1 MIKQFLIVVVVI
13 LLTVG
18 GTAAT
23 RPDTFRVERSLTI
36 NASPERV
43 FPLVNDFHNY
53 GVWSPLEQLD
63 PQLQRE
69 ITGPARGKGAT
80 YQWSGNSKVGA
91 GRMEIVESTPSS
103 RVVTKLDIMKPL
115 AGRNSVEFTLQARG
129 DSTRV
134 TWLMLGQSTFP
145 SKLVQVFYRMDD
157 LLGRDFENGL
167 AAMKAAAEK

>member
-1 MIKQFLIVVVVI
+1 MIKQPLIVVVVI

-36 NASPERV
+36 NAPPERV

-53 GVWSPLEQLD
+53 RVWSPLEQLD
-63 PQLQRE
+63 PQMQRE
-69 ITGPARGKGAT
+69 ITGPTSGRGAT
-80 YQWSGNSKVGA
+80 YAWNGTSKVGA
-91 GRMEIVESTPSS
+91 ARMEIVESTPSS
-103 RVVTKLDIMKPL
+103 RVVTTLDVTKPL
-115 AGRNSVEFTLQARG
+115 AVSHRVEFTLQERG

-145 SKLVQVFYRMDD
+145 SKLVPVFYTMDD
-157 LLGRDFENGL
+157 LLGRDFEKGL